1 MRMAVCA
8 ALLCGAPFHSFAQ
21 TADGAALAIELNTSS
36 DTGSGCQLSF
46 VARNTLS
53 DSLSQVGFEMA
64 FFDKEG
70 ALLRMSTLDFRD
82 LPQKRTKIRQFVI
95 PDGACNALGRVLVN
109 DVPVCEGLT
118 GGTCY
123 DALKLTSRISIKF
136 EN

>member
-1 MRMAVCA
+1 MRMAVCT
-8 ALLCGAPFHSFAQ
+8 ALLCGAPLHVLAQ
-21 TADGAALAIELNTSS
+21 TADRAALAVELNTAS

-64 FFDKEG
+64 FFDTEG

-95 PDGACNALGRVLVN
+95 PDRACNGLGRVLVN
-109 DVPVCEGLT
+109 DVPVCEGRT
-118 GGTCY
+118 SDTCY
-123 DALKLTSRISIKF
+123 DALKLSSRISIKF